1 MKENIVIHG
10 AREHNLKN
18 INLTIPRN
26 KFVVITGISG
36 SGKSSLAYDTI
47 YAEGQRKYVESLSA
61 YARQFL
67 QQLKKPDVEHIEG
80 LSPAI
85 AIEQRSA
92 GANPRSTVA
101 TTTEIHD
108 YLRLLYAN
116 VGIPHCHK
124 CGREV
129 TFQTLQEIIDRIMQF
144 PEGTRAQVL
153 APMVRGR
160 KGEHKDILEQ
170 LRKDGFVRVRI
181 DGQVH
186 DLADKIAL
194 DKKQNHDI
202 EAVVDRLVIKQSA
215 RSRLADSVET
225 ALRLGQGIV
234 YLVEG
239 KQQHLFSVLN
249 ACVECGISFEKLAP
263 RMFSF
268 NSPHG
273 ACQHC
278 HGLGMVETLDPDM
291 VVPNKSRSLRENAI
305 SPWQRR
311 GKALTYHYNNMLEAL
326 AKALGF
332 SMTTPFRDL
341 PEKVKDT
348 ILYGSGKQKV
358 DVTFFQGS
366 KQVTQK
372 RVFEGVIPNLER
384 RYRETESSFVR
395 KWLREFMNV
404 IICPSCHGSRLR
416 PESVAVT
423 VGGKNIVEV
432 LAMTVK
438 ESIEFFENLKLSRKN
453 MEIAE
458 EIIKEIVARLRFMKN
473 VGVDYIALDR
483 SSSSLSGG
491 EAQRIRLAT
500 QIGAGLVG
508 VLYILDE
515 PSIGLHQRDNRR
527 LLDTLGRMR
536 DMGNTVIVIE
546 HDEETIRSAD
556 YIVDLGPGAGLHGGE
571 VVAIGPLQKII
582 SKKRSLTGKYL
593 TGERRIEIPKQRKK
607 EKKNQRLTIVG
618 ARQHNLKNIDV
629 KIPLGLF
636 TCITGVSG
644 SGKSTLVFDILDR
657 GLRKLLY
664 NSRIR
669 PGDHD
674 SIVGFEKIDK
684 VIVIDQTPIGRTPRS
699 NPATYTGVFTHV
711 RDLYARLPA
720 ARMRGYQPGRFSF
733 NVKGGRCEACT
744 GDGIKKIEMHFL
756 PDVFVECEVC
766 GGTRYNKETLEIKYK
781 GKNIHD
787 VLNMTVEEALEFFRN
802 IPKIRQRLK
811 TLSDVGMGYIELGQ
825 SATTLS
831 GGEAQRIKLA
841 AELSKTET
849 GRTLYLL
856 DEPTTGL
863 HFADI
868 ERLLDVLKR
877 LTKLGNTVVVI
888 EHNLDVIKTADY
900 IIDLGPEGGEDGGR
914 IVAQGTPDEVCRV
927 EESYTGKFLRKVFEK
942 QKTAAKAI

>member
-10 AREHNLKN
+10 AREHNLRN
-18 INLTIPRN
+18 IDLTIPRN
-26 KFVVITGISG
+26 KLVVITGVSG
-36 SGKSSLAYDTI
+36 SGKSSLAYNTI

-67 QQLKKPDVEHIEG
+67 QQLKKPEVEHIEG

-85 AIEQRSA
+85 AIEQRNIS
-92 GANPRSTVA
+92 GNPRSTVA

-108 YLRLLYAN
+108 YMRLLYAN
-116 VGIPHCHK
+116 VGTPHCHK
-124 CGREV
+124 CGKEV
-129 TFQTLQEIIDRIMQF
+129 SFQTIQEIVEQIMQL

-160 KGEHKDILEQ
+160 KGEHKDILDQ
-170 LRKDGFVRVRI
+170 LRKDGFVRVRV
-181 DGQVH
+181 DGDVN
-186 DLADKIAL
+186 DLAEKIKL
-194 DKKQNHDI
+194 DKKLNHDI
-202 EAVVDRLVIKQSA
+202 EAVVDRLVIKESA

-225 ALRLGQGIV
+225 ALRLGQGIIYIV
-234 YLVEG
+234 VG
-239 KQQHLFSVLN
+239 KEQLLYSVLN
-249 ACVECGISFEKLAP
+249 ACVECGVSFEKLAP

-273 ACQHC
+273 ACKNC
-278 HGLGMVETLDPDM
+278 HGLGMVETIDPDLA
-291 VVPNKSRSLRENAI
+291 VPDKSRSLRDYAI

-311 GKALTYHYNNMLEAL
+311 GKALTYHYNNMIEGL
-326 AKALGF
+326 AATYDIP
-332 SMTTPFRDL
+332 MNVPFRDL
-341 PEKVKDT
+341 PEKIQNI
-348 ILYGSGKQKV
+348 ILYGSGSKKIEIS
-358 DVTFFQGS
+358 FFQGA
-366 KQVTQK
+366 KKVTRK
-372 RVFEGVIPNLER
+372 RVFEGVVPNLER

-404 IICPSCHGSRLR
+404 IECPSCHGNRLR

-423 VGGKNIVEV
+423 IDDKSIVEV
-432 LAMTVK
+432 LAKTVR
-438 ESIEFFENLKLSRKN
+438 ESIDFFENLKLGEKKF
-453 MEIAE
+453 EIAK
-458 EIIKEIVARLRFMKN
+458 EIIKEILARLRFMNN

-483 SSSSLSGG
+483 SSNTLSGG

-527 LLDTLGRMR
+527 LLNTLCKMR
-536 DMGNTVIVIE
+536 DLGNTVIVIE

-556 YIVDLGPGAGLHGGE
+556 YIVDLGPGAGVHGGE
-571 VVAIGPLQKII
+571 VVAAGPVEKII
-582 SKKRSLTGKYL
+582 KKKRSITGKYL
-593 TGERRIEIPKQRKK
+593 TGELEIEIPKKRKK
-607 EKKNQRLTIVG
+607 AKKDERLKIVG
-618 ARQHNLKNIDV
+618 AREHNLKNLDID
-629 KIPLGLF
+629 IPLGLF
-636 TCITGVSG
+636 TCVTGVSG
-644 SGKSTLVFDILDR
+644 SGKSTLVFAILDK
-657 GLRKLLY
+657 GMRKLLY
-664 NSRIR
+664 GSRLK

-674 SIVGFEKIDK
+674 SIVGFDKIDK
-684 VIVIDQTPIGRTPRS
+684 VIVIDQSPIGRTPRS

-711 RDLYARLPA
+711 RDLFAKLPES
-720 ARMRGYQPGRFSF
+720 RMRGYLPGRFSF

-766 GGTRYNKETLEIKYK
+766 SGTRYNKESLEIKYK

-787 VLNMTVEEALEFFRN
+787 VLNMTVEESLEFFRN
-802 IPKIRQRLK
+802 IPKIRQKLK
-811 TLSDVGMGYIELGQ
+811 TLSDVGMDYIELGQ
-825 SATTLS
+825 PATTLS
-831 GGEAQRIKLA
+831 GGEAQRIKLS
-841 AELSKTET
+841 AELSKRET

-868 ERLLDVLKR
+868 EKLLDVLKR

-888 EHNLDVIKTADY
+888 EHNLDVIKTADH
-900 IIDLGPEGGEDGGR
+900 IIDLGPEGGDDGGM
-914 IVAQGTPDEVCRV
+914 IVAQGTPDQVAATAG
-927 EESYTGKFLRKVFEK
+927 SFTGEFLKNIMDK
-942 QKTAAKAI
+942 QKTTASAK

>member
-1 MKENIVIHG
+1 MKESIVIHG

-18 INLTIPRN
+18 IDLTIPRN
-26 KFVVITGISG
+26 KLVVITGVSG
-36 SGKSSLAYDTI
+36 SGKSSLAYNTI

-67 QQLKKPDVEHIEG
+67 QQLKKPEVEHIEG

-85 AIEQRSA
+85 AIEQRNIS
-92 GANPRSTVA
+92 GNPRSTVA

-108 YLRLLYAN
+108 YMRLLYAN
-116 VGIPHCHK
+116 VGTPHCHK
-124 CGREV
+124 CGKEV
-129 TFQTLQEIIDRIMQF
+129 SFQTIQEIVEQIMQL

-160 KGEHKDILEQ
+160 KGEHREILEQ
-170 LRKDGFVRVRI
+170 LRKDGFVRVRV
-181 DGQVH
+181 DGEVK
-186 DLADKIAL
+186 DLADKIKL
-194 DKKQNHDI
+194 DKKINHDI
-202 EAVVDRLVIKQSA
+202 EAVVDRLVVKASA

-225 ALRLGQGIV
+225 ALRLGQGIIFIV
-234 YLVEG
+234 VGNEQLLY
-239 KQQHLFSVLN
+239 SVLN
-249 ACVECGISFEKLAP
+249 ACVECGVSFEKLAP

-273 ACQHC
+273 ACKNC
-278 HGLGMVETLDPDM
+278 HGLGMVETIDPDL
-291 VVPNKSRSLRENAI
+291 VVPNKSRSLRDNAI

-311 GKALTYHYNNMLEAL
+311 GKALTYHYNNMIEGL
-326 AKALGF
+326 AAAYAVPMNL
-332 SMTTPFRDL
+332 PFRDL
-341 PEKVKDT
+341 PEKIKKI
-348 ILYGSGKQKV
+348 ILYGSGSKKIEIS
-358 DVTFFQGS
+358 FFHGS
-366 KQVTQK
+366 KKVTRK
-372 RVFEGVIPNLER
+372 RVFEGVVPNLER

-404 IICPSCHGSRLR
+404 IQCPVCNGNRLR

-423 VGGKNIVEV
+423 VDAKSIVEV
-432 LAMTVK
+432 LAQTVK
-438 ESIEFFENLKLSRKN
+438 ESIAFFENLKLGQKKL
-453 MEIAE
+453 EIAK
-458 EIIKEIVARLRFMKN
+458 EIIKEILARLRFMNN

-483 SSSSLSGG
+483 SSNTLSGG

-527 LLDTLGRMR
+527 LLDTLCKMR
-536 DMGNTVIVIE
+536 DLGNTVIVIE

-556 YIVDLGPGAGLHGGE
+556 YIVDLGPGAGVHGGE
-571 VVAIGPLQKII
+571 VVAAGPVEKII
-582 SKKRSLTGKYL
+582 KKKRSITGRYL
-593 TGERRIEIPKQRKK
+593 TGEREIQIPKKRKK
-607 EKKNQRLTIVG
+607 RKKDECLKIMG
-618 ARQHNLKNIDV
+618 AREHNLKNLDIE
-629 KIPLGLF
+629 IPLGLF
-636 TCITGVSG
+636 TCVTGVSG
-644 SGKSTLVFDILDR
+644 SGKSTLVFAILDK
-657 GLRKLLY
+657 GMRKLLY
-664 NSRIR
+664 SSRVK
-669 PGDHD
+669 PGAHD

-684 VIVIDQTPIGRTPRS
+684 VIVIDQSPIGRTPRS
-699 NPATYTGVFTHV
+699 NSATYTGVFTYV
-711 RDLYARLPA
+711 RDLFAKLPES
-720 ARMRGYQPGRFSF
+720 RMRGYLPGRFSF

-766 GGTRYNKETLEIKYK
+766 SGTRYNKETLEIKYK

-787 VLNMTVEEALEFFRN
+787 VLNMTVEESLEFFRN
-802 IPKIRQRLK
+802 IPKIRQKLK
-811 TLSDVGMGYIELGQ
+811 TLSDVGMDYIELGQ

-831 GGEAQRIKLA
+831 GGEAQRIKLS
-841 AELSKTET
+841 AELSKRET
-849 GRTLYLL
+849 GRTMYLL

-868 ERLLDVLKR
+868 EKLLGVLKR

-900 IIDLGPEGGEDGGR
+900 IIDLGPEGGDDGGK
-914 IVAQGTPDEVCRV
+914 IVAHGTPDEVAATAG
-927 EESYTGKFLRKVFEK
+927 SFTGEFLKK
-942 QKTAAKAI
+942 ILDKHKTTASAK